1 MSARPTVRDPALQRL
16 IDDGYEVEIRQQHLL
31 VHAVPYVA
39 ADRTVKRGTL
49 ICTFIENA
57 GTILPPDNHQV
68 WFTGEFPCLAS
79 GAQIGQIAN
88 ENTTQQ
94 LFKGCWIQHRFS
106 NKPEGAAGFTDHYS
120 KMVHYVTLL
129 SDQARAIDP
138 LADARTGRVI
148 EAEECQSV
156 FKYSD
161 TASARAEIL
170 MVSARLS
177 VAKVAIVGLG
187 GTGSYVLD
195 QVSKTPVGEIHLFDG
210 DEFLQHN
217 AFRAPGAATVD
228 ELKRRMP
235 KTKYFKQRYDPMR
248 RGIESHEYNL
258 DQTNVSELA
267 GFDFVFICVDKGS
280 ARAIICSYLQ
290 TQDIRFVDVGMS
302 IEMVHGTMN
311 LVGTCRFTLSTPS
324 QKEHIGRYVPMMEEA
339 DDELYRQNIQ
349 VADMNALN
357 AILAVMKWKQV
368 CGFYQDDFQSHHG
381 TFSVSSQS
389 LTRDVMTAVANA

>member
-1 MSARPTVRDPALQRL
+1 MSEKPTVRDPALQRL
-16 IDDGYEVEIRQQHLL
+16 IDEGYEVEVRQQHLL
-31 VHAVPYVA
+31 VYAVPYA
-39 ADRTVKRGTL
+39 AVDRIVKRATI

-57 GTILPPDNHQV
+57 GTVLPPDNHQV
-68 WFTGEFPCLAS
+68 WFTGEFPCLANGS
-79 GAQIGQIAN
+79 QISQIVSESN
-88 ENTTQQ
+88 RQE
-94 LFKGCWIQHRFS
+94 LFKDCWIRHRFS
-106 NKPEGAAGFTDHYS
+106 NKPEGVSNFTDHYS
-120 KMVHYVTLL
+120 KIVHYVTLL

-148 EAEECQSV
+148 EAEEGQSV
-156 FKYSD
+156 FKYAD

-170 MVSARLS
+170 MVSARLDIS
-177 VAKVAIVGLG
+177 KVAIVGLG

-195 QVSKTPVGEIHLFDG
+195 QVAKTPVGEIHLFDG

-228 ELKRRMP
+228 ELKQRMP
-235 KTKYFKQRYDPMR
+235 KTRYFKLRYDSMR

-258 DQTNVSELA
+258 NQTNVSELA
-267 GFDFVFICVDKGS
+267 GFDFVFVCVDKGP
-280 ARAIICSYLQ
+280 ARAIICRYLQ
-290 TQDIRFVDVGMS
+290 SQDIRFVDVGMS
-302 IEMVHGTMN
+302 VEMVPETLS

-324 QKEHIGRYVPMMEEA
+324 QKAHIERYVPMM
-339 DDELYRQNIQ
+339 DDGEDALYRQNIQ

-368 CGFYQDDFQSHHG
+368 FGFYQDDFQSHHG

-389 LTRDVMTAVANA
+389 LTRDVMTGVASG